1 MIKEN
6 RLMDPY
12 HKYTV
17 GDEVYVVDVWF
28 AFDRGGYYAD
38 IHKEEI
44 EWYKVYRI
52 SRKQKKLSVAYRIKH
67 GGKGKAYLYTEK
79 QLFDTFEE
87 ADKYAKAEVTR
98 LRKEG

>member
-44 EWYKVYRI
+44 GDYVYE
-52 SRKQKKLSVAYRIKH
+52 QN
-67 GGKGKAYLYTEK
+67 
-79 QLFDTFEE
+79 
-87 ADKYAKAEVTR
+87 
-98 LRKEG
+98 